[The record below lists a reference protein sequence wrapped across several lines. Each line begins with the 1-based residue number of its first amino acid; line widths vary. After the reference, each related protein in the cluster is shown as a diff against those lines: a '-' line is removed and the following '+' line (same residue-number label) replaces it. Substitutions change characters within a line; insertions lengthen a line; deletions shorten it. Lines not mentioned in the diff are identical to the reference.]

1 MSDKLLAS
9 IIIDNYNYGHFIGEA
24 IDSALQQSYQNI
36 EVIVVDD
43 GSTDNSREIIRSYG
57 EKIIPVLK
65 NNGGQASAF
74 NAGYYKS
81 TGDVIF
87 FLDSDDTLFPNAV
100 NNALQFFLSNPEIT
114 KVQWPLW
121 IVDKNGKRTGETKP
135 SQVPPQGNLREA
147 VLAGGPTSCASSPTS
162 GNAWARHFL
171 EKIFPVPEEVVYYK
185 TCADEYLY
193 TLAPVFGEIK
203 TIAEPQGFY
212 KIHGKNI
219 YAALS
224 FDQKMKL
231 ELDGRVEQ
239 TAALSTLLRKYG
251 FSIDENKWKDH
262 SWFHRLRDAKKMIES
277 NIPPGSSFILVDEA
291 TWDAKEV
298 FPDYKVSSF
307 IEHDGKYWGS
317 PESDEHALEILQ
329 KLHEEG
335 TRYIAFGWPSF
346 WWLQEYPKLHDYL
359 RLHFNCIIQNKELI
373 IFHSLKNRC

>member
-87 FLDSDDTLFPNAV
+87 FLDSDDTLVPNAV

-121 IVDKNGKRTGETKP
+121 IVDKNGKRTGETRP
-135 SQVPPQGNLREA
+135 SQVPPQGNFRDV
-147 VLAGGPTSCASSPTS
+147 VLEGGPTSCTSSPTS

-171 EKIFPVPEEVVYYK
+171 EKIFPVPEDVVYYK
-185 TCADEYLY
+185 T
-193 TLAPVFGEIK
+193 
-203 TIAEPQGFY
+203 
-212 KIHGKNI
+212 
-219 YAALS
+219 
-224 FDQKMKL
+224 
-231 ELDGRVEQ
+231 
-239 TAALSTLLRKYG
+239 
-251 FSIDENKWKDH
+251 
-262 SWFHRLRDAKKMIES
+262 
-277 NIPPGSSFILVDEA
+277 
-291 TWDAKEV
+291 
-298 FPDYKVSSF
+298 
-307 IEHDGKYWGS
+307 
-317 PESDEHALEILQ
+317 
-329 KLHEEG
+329 
-335 TRYIAFGWPSF
+335 
-346 WWLQEYPKLHDYL
+346 
-359 RLHFNCIIQNKELI
+359 
-373 IFHSLKNRC
+373 